1 MTTPAVTPQTPN
13 PLAEFGGVSVNPLD
27 AQATTQ
33 PTTPSSPSTTNPLA
47 EFGGIAIPDE
57 NETRQPNAYEKATA
71 SGPFVPAGA
80 AEKAMGEEEGD
91 NKAQAKAALK
101 QTLAATGETAAGVLG
116 AGPAAAGIESVSA
129 AGAAGKEMLTQL
141 AKEYPTA
148 AKAVKMY
155 TGWLAVHMAHKMGV
169 PLPKVLELIGE

>member
-1 MTTPAVTPQTPN
+1 MTTPAVTPQPTQAHDPF
-13 PLAEFGGVSVNPLD
+13 AEFGGVG
-27 AQATTQ
+27 AQTAPQTAQ
-33 PTTPSSPSTTNPLA
+33 PQPAQSDPFK
-47 EFGGIAIPDE
+47 EFGGTAADE
-57 NETRQPNAYEKATA
+57 NEAHQPNAYEQATA

-80 AEKAMGEEEGD
+80 AERAMGQEEGD
-91 NKAQAKAALK
+91 NKAQAKAALR
-101 QTLAATGETAAGVLG
+101 QTIAATGETAAGVLG
-116 AGPAAAGIESVSA
+116 AAPLAAGIESASA

-155 TGWLAVHMAHKMGV
+155 TSWLAVHMAHKMGV

>member
-1 MTTPAVTPQTPN
+1 MSTTSVTPSGAPATLPADFDFSQGSQPNAGTP
-13 PLAEFGGVSVNPLD
+13 PATLPADFDFS
-27 AQATTQ
+27 QA
-33 PTTPSSPSTTNPLA
+33 PPK
-47 EFGGIAIPDE
+47 
-57 NETRQPNAYEKATA
+57 QPNAYERATA

-80 AEKAMGEEEGD
+80 AEKAMGMGQTNTE
-91 NKAQAKAALK
+91 QAKEALK
-101 QTLAATGETAAGVLG
+101 LTGTATAETAAGVLG
-116 AGPAAAGIESVSA
+116 AAPLASGIESVSA

-155 TGWLAVHMAHKMGV
+155 TSWLAVHMAHKMGV